1 MYQCTDDTKKI
12 LQGFSPHYQST
23 LIFPS
28 FNLTDDNIYS
38 VNTQHASVSGENLI
52 QGAIISQTLTAEV
65 ELTNNKIQGK
75 NFDWELTIVETEEE
89 IPMGHFTVDSCTKV
103 NNHYQ
108 IQASD
113 KLSKS
118 DKIYVPKIRLP
129 AWSDDITDDICS
141 QLGINYIKPD
151 SQYFDESDNN
161 AVKTAYNQRVKV
173 TGFNYWIESIPDKT
187 TMRQMLSYIA
197 GMQGAFGII
206 NRQGEFE
213 YKHYSKV
220 DEDIFTDK
228 TDELEINESTVNT
241 AEMISNLDN
250 PYLTEILREQIR
262 RCWVKDYVP
271 HTINMRLGNPCIDV
285 WDIYNI
291 DGKSIPVMQ
300 LERKYDG
307 GFTTTIRAT
316 VSTKEEY

>member
-1 MYQCTDDTKKI
+1 MYQCTNDTKKI

-28 FNLTDDNIYS
+28 FNLTDDDIYS

-52 QGAIISQTLTAEV
+52 PGAIISETLTAEV
-65 ELTNNKIQGK
+65 ELANNKISNK
-75 NFDWELTIVETEEE
+75 EFEWRLTVEDTEEE
-89 IPMGHFTVDSCTKV
+89 ITMGHFIVDSCTKV

-118 DKIYVPKIRLP
+118 DKIYVPKIKLP
-129 AWSDDITDDICS
+129 AWSDDITADICS
-141 QLGINYIKPD
+141 QLGVIYVKPD
-151 SQYFDESDNN
+151 SQYFDDEDKNL
-161 AVKTAYNQRVKV
+161 VKTVYSQRVKV
-173 TGFNYWIESIPDKT
+173 TGFNYWIETIPDKT

-206 NRQGEFE
+206 NRQGDFE
-213 YKHYSKV
+213 YKRYSII

-228 TDELEINESTVNT
+228 TDELEINESTVDT
-241 AEMISNLDN
+241 TELISTFDS

-262 RCWVKDYVP
+262 QCWVKEYVP
-271 HTINMRLGNPCIDV
+271 HTINMRLGDPRIDV
-285 WDIYNI
+285 WDVFNI
-291 DGKSIPVMQ
+291 DNKSIPVMQ

-307 GFTTTIRAT
+307 GFTTIIKAT